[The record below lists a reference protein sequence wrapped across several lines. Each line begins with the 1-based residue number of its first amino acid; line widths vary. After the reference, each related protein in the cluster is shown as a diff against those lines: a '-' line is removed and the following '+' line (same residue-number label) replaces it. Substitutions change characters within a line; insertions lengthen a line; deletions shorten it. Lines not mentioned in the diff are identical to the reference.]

1 MATSVRATGGGSPPP
16 APRPPGISADPGSG
30 SRRQRPSGPS
40 GLRSTLYRLDLK
52 AVPYVFVAPF
62 FLTFAAFGLFPLL
75 YTGWLSLHRVELGGS
90 AQWKGLENYRS
101 LASSEFF
108 WNALANTFTI
118 GVISTVPQLLM
129 ALGLAHLLNYKLR
142 GRGFFRVAVLAP
154 YATSIA
160 AATLVFAQLFNTDYG
175 LINTA
180 LNWFGLGPVS
190 WESSKWPAQ
199 IAISVIVTWRWT
211 GYNALIYLAAMQAV
225 PQDLYEAAALDGASR
240 WRQFLSVTIPSIRPT
255 ILFTVIVSTIGATQ
269 LFGEPM
275 LFGGSVGIS
284 GGSGNQF
291 QTLSLLMYEKGWVT
305 GALGQASA
313 IAWVML
319 LLLLFIGGIQAL
331 ITRSN
336 LHRDH
341 RRLRSSRTDHVR
353 RKAGS

>member
-1 MATSVRATGGGSPPP
+1 MATSVRARPDGSPPP
-16 APRPPGISADPGSG
+16 AAPPSSPGPRGRRSPGG
-30 SRRQRPSGPS
+30 R
-40 GLRSTLYRLDLK
+40 RSTLYRWDIK
-52 AVPYVFVAPF
+52 AIPYIFVTPF
-62 FLTFAAFGLFPLL
+62 FLTFAAFGLFPLI
-75 YTGWLSLHRVELGGS
+75 YTGWLSLHRVELGGDPS
-90 AQWKGLENYRS
+90 WKGLENYTD
-101 LASSEFF
+101 LATSEFF
-108 WNALANTFTI
+108 WNALFNTFTI

-129 ALGLAHLLNYKLR
+129 ALGLAHLLHYKLR
-142 GRGFFRVAVLAP
+142 GRGFFRVAILAP

-175 LINTA
+175 MIN
-180 LNWFGLGPVS
+180 GVLGWVGIDPVN

-199 IAISVIVTWRWT
+199 IAISAIVIWRWT

-225 PQDLYEAAALDGASR
+225 PQDLYEAASLDGASR

-255 ILFTVIVSTIGATQ
+255 ILFTVVVSTIGATQ

-319 LLLLFIGGIQAL
+319 LLLLLVGGGQAL
-331 ITRSN
+331 V
-336 LHRDH
+336 
-341 RRLRSSRTDHVR
+341 SRHN
-353 RKAGS
+353 RKKLGG

>member
-1 MATSVRATGGGSPPP
+1 MATSVRAKRDDSPPP
-16 APRPPGISADPGSG
+16 AAPPVSPG
-30 SRRQRPSGPS
+30 SRRRRSSRG
-40 GLRSTLYRLDLK
+40 GLRSALHRWDIK
-52 AVPYVFVAPF
+52 ATPYVFIAPF
-62 FLTFAAFGLFPLL
+62 FLTFAAFGLFPLI
-75 YTGWLSLHRVELGGS
+75 YTGWLSLNRVELGGDPS
-90 AQWKGLENYRS
+90 WKGLENYTD
-101 LASSEFF
+101 LATSEFF
-108 WNALANTFTI
+108 WNALLNTFTI

-142 GRGFFRVAVLAP
+142 GRGFFRVAILAP

-175 LINTA
+175 MIN
-180 LNWFGLGPVS
+180 GLLGWVGIDPVD
-190 WESSKWPAQ
+190 WETSKWPAQ

-225 PQDLYEAAALDGASR
+225 PQDLYEAASLDGASR
-240 WRQFLSVTIPSIRPT
+240 LRQFISVTIPSIRPT
-255 ILFTVIVSTIGATQ
+255 ILFTIIVSTIGATQ

-275 LFGGSVGIS
+275 LYGGSVGIS

-319 LLLLFIGGIQAL
+319 LLLLLIGGVQAL
-331 ITRSN
+331 VSR
-336 LHRDH
+336 RD
-341 RRLRSSRTDHVR
+341 RTKPR
-353 RKAGS
+353 GSTS

>member
-1 MATSVRATGGGSPPP
+1 MATSVRARKGGSASPDAPPSRSSRPGAHRPGGG
-16 APRPPGISADPGSG
+16 
-30 SRRQRPSGPS
+30 GPS
-40 GLRSTLYRLDLK
+40 ALRRRLYRWDLK
-52 AVPYVFVAPF
+52 ATPYAFVAPF

-75 YTGWLSLHRVELGGS
+75 YTGWLSLNRVELGGDP
-90 AQWKGLENYRS
+90 QWKGLENYTD
-101 LASSEFF
+101 LAGSEFF
-108 WNALANTFTI
+108 WNALVNTFTI

-160 AATLVFAQLFNTDYG
+160 AATLVFTQLFNKDYG
-175 LINTA
+175 LINSA
-180 LNWFGLGPVS
+180 LGAVGFDPVD

-255 ILFTVIVSTIGATQ
+255 ILFTIIVSTIGATQ

-275 LFGGSVGIS
+275 LYGGSVGIS

-319 LLLLFIGGIQAL
+319 LLLLLIGGVQSLVA
-331 ITRSN
+331 RAN
-336 LHRDH
+336 
-341 RRLRSSRTDHVR
+341 
-353 RKAGS
+353 RKKLGG

>member
-1 MATSVRATGGGSPPP
+1 MTTPVRATGGGSPPP
-16 APRPPGISADPGSG
+16 PAPPPGPGADARE
-30 SRRQRPSGPS
+30 RRPADAN
-40 GLRSTLYRLDLK
+40 GLRSALYRFDLK
-52 AVPYVFVAPF
+52 AVPYLFVAPF
-62 FLTFAAFGLFPLL
+62 FLAFAAFGLFPLI
-75 YTGWLSLHRVELGGS
+75 YTGWLSLHRVELGGT
-90 AQWKGLENYRS
+90 AQWKGLDNYRA
-101 LASSEFF
+101 LATSEFF

-129 ALGLAHLLNYKLR
+129 ALGLAHLLNYRLR

-180 LNWFGLGPVS
+180 LGSAGFDPVA
-190 WESSKWPAQ
+190 WESSKWLSQ
-199 IAISVIVTWRWT
+199 IAISTIVTWRWT

-240 WRQFLSVTIPSIRPT
+240 WRQFVSVTIPSIRPT

-319 LLLLFIGGIQAL
+319 LLLLLIGGVQAL
-331 ITRSN
+331 VSRS
-336 LHRDH
+336 HR
-341 RRLRSSRTDHVR
+341 R
-353 RKAGS
+353 RKAGGRTHGPLI

>member
-1 MATSVRATGGGSPPP
+1 MATSLRAAADGSPPP
-16 APRPPGISADPGSG
+16 APPSPTPPTPPPPRA
-30 SRRQRPSGPS
+30 
-40 GLRSTLYRLDLK
+40 GLRSRLYRWDLRFS
-52 AVPYVFVAPF
+52 PYAFVAPF
-62 FLTFAAFGLFPLL
+62 FLTFAAFGLFPLI
-75 YTGWLSLHRVELGGS
+75 YTGWLSLHRVELGGD
-90 AQWKGLENYRS
+90 AEWRGLDNYTS
-101 LASSEFF
+101 LAESEFF

-118 GVISTVPQLLM
+118 GVVSTVPQLLM
-129 ALGLAHLLNYKLR
+129 ALGLAHLLNYRLR
-142 GRGFFRVAVLAP
+142 ARGFFRVAVLAP

-175 LINTA
+175 LINTV
-180 LNWFGLGPVS
+180 LGWVGFEPVD

-199 IAISVIVTWRWT
+199 IAISTIVTWRWT

-225 PQDLYEAAALDGASR
+225 PKDLYEAAALDGASR

-255 ILFTVIVSTIGATQ
+255 ILFTIVVSTIGATQ

-275 LFGGSVGIS
+275 IFGGSLGIS

-319 LLLLFIGGIQAL
+319 LLLLVIGAV
-331 ITRSN
+331 
-336 LHRDH
+336 
-341 RRLRSSRTDHVR
+341 RTLLAR
-353 RKAGS
+353 ANRKKLGA

>member
-1 MATSVRATGGGSPPP
+1 MATSVRAAGDGSAPPAAPVRGGSGRR
-16 APRPPGISADPGSG
+16 RPPGRVGW
-30 SRRQRPSGPS
+30 
-40 GLRSTLYRLDLK
+40 RSTLHRLDLK

-62 FLTFAAFGLFPLL
+62 FLTFAAFGLFPLI
-75 YTGWLSLHRVELGGS
+75 YTGWLSLHRVELGGQ
-90 AQWKGLENYRS
+90 AQWKGTANYSS
-101 LASSEFF
+101 LATSEFF

-118 GVISTVPQLLM
+118 GLLSTVPQLLM
-129 ALGLAHLLNYKLR
+129 ALGLAQLLNYKLR

-175 LINTA
+175 LINSV
-180 LNWFGLGPVS
+180 LGWAGFAPVD

-199 IAISVIVTWRWT
+199 IAISTIVTWRWT

-225 PQDLYEAAALDGASR
+225 PRDLYEAAALDGASR
-240 WRQFLSVTIPSIRPT
+240 RRQFLSVTVPSIRPT
-255 ILFTVIVSTIGATQ
+255 ILFTAVVSTIGATQ
-269 LFGEPM
+269 LFGEPL

-319 LLLLFIGGIQAL
+319 LLLLLAGGLRIL
-331 ITRSN
+331 I
-336 LHRDH
+336 
-341 RRLRSSRTDHVR
+341 SRPRT
-353 RKAGS
+353 KAGS

>member
-1 MATSVRATGGGSPPP
+1 MRHRWDQRA
-16 APRPPGISADPGSG
+16 A
-30 SRRQRPSGPS
+30 
-40 GLRSTLYRLDLK
+40 
-52 AVPYVFVAPF
+52 PYVFVAPF
-62 FLTFAAFGLFPLL
+62 FLCFAAFGLFPLV
-75 YTGWLSLHRVELGGS
+75 YTAWLSLHRVELGG
-90 AQWKGLENYRS
+90 AAEWRGLDNYTG
-101 LASSEFF
+101 LWDSEFF

-118 GVISTVPQLLM
+118 GVLSTVPQLLL
-129 ALGLAHLLNYKLR
+129 ALGLAQLINREVR
-142 GRGFFRVAVLAP
+142 GRGFLRVAVLAP

-160 AATLVFAQLFNTDYG
+160 AATLVFAQLFNSDYG

-180 LNWFGLGPVS
+180 LGLVGFDPVD

-225 PQDLYEAAALDGASR
+225 PRDLYEAAELDGASR
-240 WRQFLSVTIPSIRPT
+240 WRQFVSVTVPSIRPT
-255 ILFTVIVSTIGATQ
+255 ILFTIVVSTIGATQ

-275 LFGGSVGIS
+275 LFGGSLGVS

-319 LLLLFIGGIQAL
+319 LLLLLAGAL
-331 ITRSN
+331 RAVAVRTR
-336 LHRDH
+336 
-341 RRLRSSRTDHVR
+341 R
-353 RKAGS
+353 RKG

>member
-1 MATSVRATGGGSPPP
+1 MATSLRAAADGSPPP
-16 APRPPGISADPGSG
+16 APPSPASPPP
-30 SRRQRPSGPS
+30 PSPRA
-40 GLRSTLYRLDLK
+40 GLRSRFYRWDLRFS
-52 AVPYVFVAPF
+52 PYAFVAPF
-62 FLTFAAFGLFPLL
+62 FLTFAAFGLFPLI

-90 AQWKGLENYRS
+90 AEWRGLDNYTS
-101 LASSEFF
+101 LADSEFF

-118 GVISTVPQLLM
+118 GVVSTVPQLLM
-129 ALGLAHLLNYKLR
+129 ALGLAHLLNYRLR
-142 GRGFFRVAVLAP
+142 ARGFFRVAVLAP

-175 LINTA
+175 LINTV
-180 LNWFGLGPVS
+180 LGWVGFEPVD

-199 IAISVIVTWRWT
+199 IAISTIVTWRWT

-225 PQDLYEAAALDGASR
+225 PKDLYEAAALDGASR

-255 ILFTVIVSTIGATQ
+255 ILFTIVVSTIGATQ

-275 LFGGSVGIS
+275 IFGGSLGIS

-319 LLLLFIGGIQAL
+319 LLLLVIGAV
-331 ITRSN
+331 
-336 LHRDH
+336 
-341 RRLRSSRTDHVR
+341 RTLLAR
-353 RKAGS
+353 ANRKKLGA

>member
-1 MATSVRATGGGSPPP
+1 MATSVRAAGGGSAPP
-16 APRPPGISADPGSG
+16 AAQAPGSSSGPG
-30 SRRQRPSGPS
+30 SHRQRPSGRS
-40 GLRSTLYRLDLK
+40 GWRSTLYRLDLK
-52 AVPYVFVAPF
+52 AIPYVFVAPF
-62 FLTFAAFGLFPLL
+62 FLTFAAFGLFPLI

-90 AQWKGLENYRS
+90 AQWKGLENYSS
-101 LASSEFF
+101 LATSEFF
-108 WNALANTFTI
+108 WNALGNTFTI

-142 GRGFFRVAVLAP
+142 GRGFFRVAILAP

-180 LNWFGLGPVS
+180 LGWVGFEPVA

-199 IAISVIVTWRWT
+199 IAISTIVTWRWT

-319 LLLLFIGGIQAL
+319 LLLLLIGGIQAL
-331 ITRSN
+331 IARSN
-336 LHRDH
+336 RNRSHR
-341 RRLRSSRTDHVR
+341 RSSRSGHIRT
-353 RKAGS
+353 KAGS

>member
-1 MATSVRATGGGSPPP
+1 MATSLRAAADGPPPP
-16 APRPPGISADPGSG
+16 APPAPASPEPPPAPDAWR
-30 SRRQRPSGPS
+30 SR
-40 GLRSTLYRLDLK
+40 LYRWDLRFS
-52 AVPYVFVAPF
+52 PYAFVAPF
-62 FLTFAAFGLFPLL
+62 FLTFAAFGLFPLI
-75 YTGWLSLHRVELGGS
+75 YTGWLSLHRVELGGD
-90 AQWKGLENYRS
+90 ARWKGLENYAD
-101 LASSEFF
+101 LADSTFF
-108 WNALANTFTI
+108 WQALLNTFTI

-180 LNWFGLGPVS
+180 LGWVGFDPVD
-190 WESSKWPAQ
+190 WESSRWPSQ
-199 IAISVIVTWRWT
+199 IAISTIVTWRWT

-255 ILFTVIVSTIGATQ
+255 ILFTIVVSTIGATQ

-275 LFGGSVGIS
+275 IFGGSLGVS

-319 LLLLFIGGIQAL
+319 LLLLLIGAVQTL
-331 ITRSN
+331 V
-336 LHRDH
+336 
-341 RRLRSSRTDHVR
+341 SRAN
-353 RKAGS
+353 RKKLGA

>member
-1 MATSVRATGGGSPPP
+1 MATSVRAKPDGSPPP
-16 APRPPGISADPGSG
+16 AAPPSSPGPRGRRSSSG
-30 SRRQRPSGPS
+30 GW
-40 GLRSTLYRLDLK
+40 RSTLYRWDIK
-52 AVPYVFVAPF
+52 AIPYVFVAPF
-62 FLTFAAFGLFPLL
+62 FLTFAAFGLFPLI
-75 YTGWLSLHRVELGGS
+75 YTGWLSLHRVELGGDPT
-90 AQWKGLENYRS
+90 WKGLENYTD
-101 LASSEFF
+101 LATSEFF
-108 WNALANTFTI
+108 WNALVNTFTI

-142 GRGFFRVAVLAP
+142 GRGFLRVAILAP

-175 LINTA
+175 MINGF
-180 LNWFGLGPVS
+180 LGWFGFDPVN

-225 PQDLYEAAALDGASR
+225 PQDLYEAASLDGASR
-240 WRQFLSVTIPSIRPT
+240 WRQFVSVTIPSIRPT
-255 ILFTVIVSTIGATQ
+255 ILFTIIVSTIGATQ

-319 LLLLFIGGIQAL
+319 LLLLIVGGVQAL
-331 ITRSN
+331 V
-336 LHRDH
+336 
-341 RRLRSSRTDHVR
+341 SRHN
-353 RKAGS
+353 RKKLGG

>member
-1 MATSVRATGGGSPPP
+1 MATSLRAAADSTPPP
-16 APRPPGISADPGSG
+16 APPSSPTHPSAPPPRGWR
-30 SRRQRPSGPS
+30 SRIYRWD
-40 GLRSTLYRLDLK
+40 LRLS
-52 AVPYVFVAPF
+52 PYAFVSPF

-75 YTGWLSLHRVELGGS
+75 YTGWLSLHRVELGGT
-90 AQWKGLENYRS
+90 AEWKGLDNYAN
-101 LASSEFF
+101 LADSEFF

-175 LINTA
+175 LINTV
-180 LNWFGLGPVS
+180 LGWAGFDPVD
-190 WESSKWPAQ
+190 WESSKWPSQ
-199 IAISVIVTWRWT
+199 VAISTIVIWRWT

-240 WRQFLSVTIPSIRPT
+240 WRQFVSVTIPSIRPT
-255 ILFTVIVSTIGATQ
+255 ILFTIIVSTIGATQ

-275 LFGGSVGIS
+275 IFGGSLGVS

-319 LLLLFIGGIQAL
+319 LLLLLIGAV
-331 ITRSN
+331 
-336 LHRDH
+336 
-341 RRLRSSRTDHVR
+341 RTLFAR
-353 RKAGS
+353 ANRKNPGV

>member
-1 MATSVRATGGGSPPP
+1 MATSVRATSGGSPPP
-16 APRPPGISADPGSG
+16 VAPPPSSPGPRAAG
-30 SRRQRPSGPS
+30 RAGW
-40 GLRSTLYRLDLK
+40 RSTLYRWDLK
-52 AVPYVFVAPF
+52 AIPYVFVAPF
-62 FLTFAAFGLFPLL
+62 FLTFAAFGLFPLI
-75 YTGWLSLHRVELGGS
+75 YTGWLSLNRVELGGT
-90 AQWKGLENYRS
+90 AEWRGLENYSS
-101 LASSEFF
+101 LATSEFF

-118 GVISTVPQLLM
+118 GVISTVPQLMM
-129 ALGLAHLLNYKLR
+129 ALGLTHLLNYKLR

-180 LNWFGLGPVS
+180 LGWVGFDPVS
-190 WESSKWPAQ
+190 WESSKWPSQ
-199 IAISVIVTWRWT
+199 IAISAIVTWRWT

-275 LFGGSVGIS
+275 IFGGSVGIS
-284 GGSGNQF
+284 GGSGNQY

-319 LLLLFIGGIQAL
+319 LLLLLIGAVQAL
-331 ITRSN
+331 VGRAN
-336 LHRDH
+336 
-341 RRLRSSRTDHVR
+341 
-353 RKAGS
+353 RKKLGA

>member
-1 MATSVRATGGGSPPP
+1 MATSVRAGLDGSAPP
-16 APRPPGISADPGSG
+16 AEPPSSPGRRPAPG
-30 SRRQRPSGPS
+30 
-40 GLRSTLYRLDLK
+40 GLRSALYRWDLK

-62 FLTFAAFGLFPLL
+62 FLTFAAFGLFPLI
-75 YTGWLSLHRVELGGS
+75 YTGWLSLNRVELGGS
-90 AQWKGLENYRS
+90 AQWKGLENYTD
-101 LASSEFF
+101 LATSEFF
-108 WNALANTFTI
+108 WNALLNTFTI
-118 GVISTVPQLLM
+118 GVIATVPQLLM
-129 ALGLAHLLNYKLR
+129 ALGLAHLLNYRLR
-142 GRGFFRVAVLAP
+142 GRGFFRVAILAP

-175 LINTA
+175 LINTF
-180 LNWFGLGPVS
+180 LDVVGIGPVD
-190 WESSKWPAQ
+190 WEASRWPAQ
-199 IAISVIVTWRWT
+199 IAISAIVTWRWT

-255 ILFTVIVSTIGATQ
+255 VLFTIVVSTIGATQ

-275 LFGGSVGIS
+275 LYGGSVGIS

-319 LLLLFIGGIQAL
+319 LLLLLVGGVQAL
-331 ITRSN
+331 VSRH
-336 LHRDH
+336 HRKK
-341 RRLRSSRTDHVR
+341 L
-353 RKAGS
+353 GG

>member
-1 MATSVRATGGGSPPP
+1 MATSVRAKRDGAPPP
-16 APRPPGISADPGSG
+16 VAPPSSTGRPR
-30 SRRQRPSGPS
+30 SRGPVPP
-40 GLRSTLYRLDLK
+40 GLRSRLHRWDAK

-75 YTGWLSLHRVELGGS
+75 YTGWLSLHRVELGGEPS
-90 AQWKGLENYRS
+90 WKGLENYTD

-108 WNALANTFTI
+108 WNALLNTFTI
-118 GVISTVPQLLM
+118 GVLSTVPQLLT
-129 ALGLAHLLNYKLR
+129 ALGLAHLLNYRLR

-175 LINTA
+175 MIN
-180 LNWFGLGPVS
+180 GLLDRVGFAPVD

-199 IAISVIVTWRWT
+199 IAISTIVTWRWT

-225 PQDLYEAAALDGASR
+225 PQDLYEAASLDGASR
-240 WRQFLSVTIPSIRPT
+240 WRQFISITVPSIWPT
-255 ILFTVIVSTIGATQ
+255 VLFTVIVSTIGATQ

-275 LFGGSVGIS
+275 LYGGSVGIS

-319 LLLLFIGGIQAL
+319 LLLLLIGGAQAL
-331 ITRSN
+331 VSR
-336 LHRDH
+336 H
-341 RRLRSSRTDHVR
+341 RRKKL
-353 RKAGS
+353 GG

>member
-1 MATSVRATGGGSPPP
+1 MATSLRAAADGSPPP
-16 APRPPGISADPGSG
+16 APPSPTPPTPPPPRA
-30 SRRQRPSGPS
+30 
-40 GLRSTLYRLDLK
+40 GLRSRLYRWDLRFS
-52 AVPYVFVAPF
+52 PYAFVAPF
-62 FLTFAAFGLFPLL
+62 FLTFAAFGLFPLI
-75 YTGWLSLHRVELGGS
+75 YTGWLSLHRVELGGE
-90 AQWKGLENYRS
+90 AEWRGLDNYTS
-101 LASSEFF
+101 LAESEFF

-118 GVISTVPQLLM
+118 GVVSTVPQLLM
-129 ALGLAHLLNYKLR
+129 ALGLAHLLNYRLR
-142 GRGFFRVAVLAP
+142 ARGFFRVAVLAP

-175 LINTA
+175 LINTV
-180 LNWFGLGPVS
+180 LGWVGFEPVD

-199 IAISVIVTWRWT
+199 IAISTIVTWRWT

-225 PQDLYEAAALDGASR
+225 PKDLYEAAALDGASR

-255 ILFTVIVSTIGATQ
+255 ILFTIVVSTIGATQ

-275 LFGGSVGIS
+275 IFGGSLGIS

-319 LLLLFIGGIQAL
+319 LLLLVIGAV
-331 ITRSN
+331 
-336 LHRDH
+336 
-341 RRLRSSRTDHVR
+341 RTLLAR
-353 RKAGS
+353 ANRKKLGV

>member
-1 MATSVRATGGGSPPP
+1 MATSVRARPDGSPPP
-16 APRPPGISADPGSG
+16 AAPPSSPGPRGRRSPG
-30 SRRQRPSGPS
+30 
-40 GLRSTLYRLDLK
+40 GLRSTLYRWDVK
-52 AVPYVFVAPF
+52 AIPYVFVAPF
-62 FLTFAAFGLFPLL
+62 FLTFAAFGLFPLI
-75 YTGWLSLHRVELGGS
+75 YTGWLSLHRVELGGDPT
-90 AQWKGLENYRS
+90 WKGLENYTD
-101 LASSEFF
+101 LATSEFF
-108 WNALANTFTI
+108 WNALFNTFTI
-118 GVISTVPQLLM
+118 GVIATVPQLLM

-142 GRGFFRVAVLAP
+142 GRGFFRVAILAP

-175 LINTA
+175 MIN
-180 LNWFGLGPVS
+180 GVLGWIGIDPVN

-240 WRQFLSVTIPSIRPT
+240 WRQFVSVTIPSIRPT
-255 ILFTVIVSTIGATQ
+255 ILFTIIVSTIGATQ

-319 LLLLFIGGIQAL
+319 LLLLLVGGVQAL
-331 ITRSN
+331 V
-336 LHRDH
+336 
-341 RRLRSSRTDHVR
+341 SRHN
-353 RKAGS
+353 RKKLGG